1 VASLLGYGSMTT
13 RYAPNGAVAAA
24 NHLAARAGA
33 AMLERGGTAADAA
46 VAAAATMAVTS
57 PHMCGLGGDLFAIVV
72 ASGAPPAALNASGH
86 AGSGADPA
94 RLRSEGHTR
103 MPFRD
108 DIHTVTV
115 PGCVDGLIAL
125 HARFGTLALAE
136 VLAPAIGL
144 ARDGFPVS
152 LTLADAS
159 QVLAPEVRA
168 AAFGAPDALVRGR
181 RLTVPGV
188 GQALA
193 DVADGGRNAFYEGAA
208 GRALRALD
216 EGLFSEEDLRTVQ
229 ADWVQPLSLDAFGR
243 RLWTIPPNSQGYLA
257 LAGAWIAEQVG
268 VPEDP
273 ADEMWAFA
281 LVEAA
286 RQAAHDRLAVLH
298 DRADGAALISPERL
312 APRAQAI
319 RNQAARGLADVYSD
333 GDTTYLCAVD
343 GDRTGVSLI
352 MSNAA
357 GFGSHLVLEE
367 HGVFLHNRGM
377 GFSLQE
383 GHPAEFGPGRRPPHT
398 LSPLAVT
405 RQDGALDAVL
415 GTMGGDAQPQIVL
428 QLLARTLLA
437 EEDPGTA
444 VDAPRWSLTREESD
458 GFDVWERED
467 PPIVALEYGAPAAWA
482 EGLRRRGYRVHEA
495 GSGEGGFGHAQVIQ
509 VARDDMLGGAADPR
523 PRDGACVGL

>member
-1 VASLLGYGSMTT
+1 MGMAVMTT

-33 AMLERGGTAADAA
+33 AMLDRGGTAADAA

-72 ASGAPPAALNASGH
+72 SPGRPPAALNASGR
-86 AGSGADPA
+86 AGSGADAA
-94 RLRSEGHTR
+94 RLRSDGFTR

-108 DIHTVTV
+108 DIRTVTV
-115 PGCVDGLIAL
+115 PGCVDGLVAL
-125 HARFGTLALAE
+125 HARFGTLGLAE
-136 VLAPAIGL
+136 VLTPAIRL
-144 ARDGFPVS
+144 ALDGFPVS
-152 LTLADAS
+152 PTLAEAS
-159 QVLAPEVRA
+159 HVLDPELRA
-168 AAFGAPDALVRGR
+168 AAFGAPGTLVRGR

-188 GQALA
+188 GQALG
-193 DVADGGRNAFYEGAA
+193 DVAAGGRGAFYEGAPGSA
-208 GRALRALD
+208 LRTLGEGVFSAEDLRAL
-216 EGLFSEEDLRTVQ
+216 Q
-229 ADWVQPLSLDAFGR
+229 ADWVEPLSLDAFGR

-268 VPEDP
+268 LPEAP
-273 ADEMWAFA
+273 ADDVWAFV

-286 RQAAHDRLAVLH
+286 RQAARDRVAVLH
-298 DRADGAALISPERL
+298 DGADGAALISPARL
-312 APRAQAI
+312 APRAQAV
-319 RNQAARGLADVYSD
+319 RDQASHGLADAYSD

-357 GFGSHLVLEE
+357 GFGAHLVLGE
-367 HGVFLHNRGM
+367 HGILLHNRGM

-383 GHPAEFGPGRRPPHT
+383 GHPAELGPGRRPPHT

-405 RQDGALDAVL
+405 REDGALDAVL

-428 QLLARTLLA
+428 QLLARTLVA

-444 VDAPRWSLTREESD
+444 VGAPRWSLTREDSD

-467 PPIVALEYGAPAAWA
+467 PPIVALEHGAPAAWA
-482 EGLRRRGYRVHEA
+482 DGLRRRGYRVYEA
-495 GSGEGGFGHAQVIQ
+495 GPGERGFGHAQLIQ
-509 VARDDMLGGAADPR
+509 VTADDMLRGAADPR

>member
-1 VASLLGYGSMTT
+1 MASMAT
-13 RYAPNGAVAAA
+13 RYAPTGAVAAA
-24 NHLAARAGA
+24 NHLAAEAGA
-33 AMLERGGTAADAA
+33 AMLDRGGTAADAA

-72 ASGAPPAALNASGH
+72 TPSGPPAALNASGR
-86 AGSGADPA
+86 AGSGADA
-94 RLRSEGHTR
+94 ASLRSAGLTR
-103 MPFRD
+103 MPFQH
-108 DIHTVTV
+108 DIQSVTI
-115 PGCVDGLIAL
+115 PGCVDGLTAL
-125 HARFGTLALAE
+125 HARFGRLALAD
-136 VLAPAIGL
+136 VLAPAIRF

-159 QVLAPEVRA
+159 HVLEPEIRA
-168 AAFGAPDALVRGR
+168 AAFGASDALVAGR

-193 DVADGGRNAFYEGAA
+193 DVAAGGRGAFYEGGP
-208 GRALRALD
+208 GRALRALG
-216 EGLFSEEDLRTVQ
+216 EGLFSAQDLSAVQ

-268 VPEDP
+268 VPVDP
-273 ADEMWAFA
+273 ADDAWAFV

-286 RQAAHDRLAVLH
+286 RQAAHDRVAVLH
-298 DRADGAALISPERL
+298 EGADGAALISPERL

-319 RNQAARGLADVYSD
+319 RGGAGRGLADVYSD

-357 GFGSHLVLEE
+357 GFGAHLVLDA
-367 HGVFLHNRGM
+367 HGILLHNRGM
-377 GFSLQE
+377 GFSLTD
-383 GHPAEFGPGRRPPHT
+383 GHPAELGPGRRPPHT

-405 RQDGALDAVL
+405 REDGGLEAVI
-415 GTMGGDAQPQIVL
+415 GSMGGDAQPQIVL
-428 QLLARTLLA
+428 QLLARTLIA
-437 EEDPGTA
+437 GEDSGTA
-444 VDAPRWSLTREESD
+444 VDAPRWSLTREDSM
-458 GFDVWERED
+458 GFDTWEYEE
-467 PPIVALEYGAPAAWA
+467 PPIVALEHGAPNTWS

-495 GSGEGGFGHAQVIQ
+495 KPGEGGFGHAQVIQ
-509 VARDDMLGGAADPR
+509 VGADDMLGGAADSR
-523 PRDGACVGL
+523 PRDGACIGL